1 MQVTE
6 QGPDAG
12 VYRKSEQSATENPS
26 TAKSRWWIWL
36 IVAVVI
42 VGGVVLWQRGGA
54 SPDAKAGGDAASRP
68 VMVTTAAAH
77 QGDIGIYLNALGTVT
92 PVYTVTV
99 TSRVQGE
106 ITQVYYHEGQMVRKG
121 DPLIEID
128 PRPYQ
133 AALTQVEGQLAHDQA
148 VLNEAKIDLERYQQA
163 LNRNAIAKQQFD
175 DQQQVVLQDEGTVKN
190 DEGQLANAKV
200 NLEYTHITAPIAGRV
215 GLRLVDPGNI
225 VQANSTTALVVI
237 TQLQPITVIF
247 SIAEDQLAQIQQQ
260 LRKGKKLT
268 VDAFNR
274 EGSTKLASGM
284 LLTLD
289 NVIDPTTG
297 TLKLKAIFDND
308 DNALFP
314 SQFVNVKLLVDTQHN
329 VTLIPTPA
337 IQRNAQGAFV
347 YVMKSDQTA
356 SMRTITPGTTDGS
369 VTAVQ
374 GLEPQEVVAVT
385 GFDKLLDG
393 AESQYSRACEGIG
406 GAAPG
411 SSPKPDRTTNPRRRE
426 TPREAPP
433 EAKTEPRRSES
444 VSSIYFAAGSDVAVD
459 GGHLARG
466 LRRLSAI
473 AGFGAAGGRLPD
485 HPGGHVLSRRQ
496 SRRDGFGRHRA
507 SGAAVRPG
515 PRPQSDDFHEFRREL
530 HHCFAVFPR
539 TEHRRCRTG
548 STSCH

>member
-1 MQVTE
+1 MTE
-6 QGPDAG
+6 QRPDSADSK
-12 VYRKSEQSATENPS
+12 KSERKPRDS
-26 TAKSRWWIWL
+26 TTRKSRWWIWL

-42 VGGVVLWQRGGA
+42 VGGVVFWQRGGA
-54 SPDAKAGGDAASRP
+54 PEAKAGGDAASRP
-68 VMVTTAAAH
+68 VMVSTAVAQ

-106 ITQVYYHEGQMVRKG
+106 ITQVYYREGQMVRKG

-133 AALTQVEGQLAHDQA
+133 AALTQVEGQLAHDRA

-163 LNRNAIAKQQFD
+163 FNRNAIAKQQLD
-175 DQQQVVLQDEGTVKN
+175 DQEQVVLQDEGTVKN

-200 NLEYTHITAPIAGRV
+200 NLVYTHITAPIAGRV

-247 SIAEDQLAQIQQQ
+247 SIAEDHLSQIQQQ
-260 LRKGKKLT
+260 LLKGKKLT
-268 VDAFNR
+268 VDALDR
-274 EGSTKLASGM
+274 EASTKLASGT

-297 TLKLKAIFDND
+297 TLKLKAIFDNS

-329 VTLIPTPA
+329 ATLIPTQA

-347 YVMKSDQTA
+347 YAITADQTA

-374 GLEPQEVVAVT
+374 GLEPREVIAVN

-393 AESQYSRACEGIG
+393 AKVTIRTPAKGSG
-406 GAAPG
+406 GASGQQSQTEQNNENQSAPG
-411 SSPKPDRTTNPRRRE
+411 
-426 TPREAPP
+426 
-433 EAKTEPRRSES
+433 
-444 VSSIYFAAGSDVAVD
+444 VSK
-459 GGHLARG
+459 GGTG
-466 LRRLSAI
+466 
-473 AGFGAAGGRLPD
+473 GGKNGAS
-485 HPGGHVLSRRQ
+485 HQ
-496 SRRDGFGRHRA
+496 
-507 SGAAVRPG
+507 
-515 PRPQSDDFHEFRREL
+515 
-530 HHCFAVFPR
+530 
-539 TEHRRCRTG
+539 
-548 STSCH
+548 

>member
-1 MQVTE
+1 VTE
-6 QGPDAG
+6 QVSDE
-12 VYRKSEQSATENPS
+12 VVSRESEQYPPENS
-26 TAKSRWWIWL
+26 TIHKSRWWIWL

-42 VGGVVLWQRGGA
+42 VGGVVWWQRAGA
-54 SPDAKAGGDAASRP
+54 TPEAKAGGDAASRP

-77 QGDIGIYLNALGTVT
+77 QGDIGIYLNALGMVT

-106 ITQVYYHEGQMVRKG
+106 ITQVYYREGQMVRKG

-148 VLNEAKIDLERYQQA
+148 VLTEAKIDLERYQQA
-163 LNRNAIAKQQFD
+163 LSRNAIAKQQVD

-190 DEGQLANAKV
+190 DQGQLANAKV

-225 VQANSTTALVVI
+225 VQANSTTSLVVI

-247 SIAEDQLAQIQQQ
+247 SIAEDHLSQIQQQ
-260 LRKGKKLT
+260 LLKGKKLT
-268 VDAFNR
+268 VDAFDR

-297 TLKLKAIFDND
+297 TLKLKAIFDNT

-314 SQFVNVKLLVDTQHN
+314 SQFVNVKLLVDTQRN
-329 VTLIPTPA
+329 ATLIPTPA
-337 IQRNAQGAFV
+337 IQRNAQGAFA
-347 YVMKSDQTA
+347 YVIKSDQTA
-356 SMRTITPGTTDGS
+356 SMRAITPGTTDGS

-393 AESQYSRACEGIG
+393 AKVAVRAPASGSG
-406 GAAPG
+406 GASGQGQNQGQPRQTGQNNQNQSAPSGTSKGGATGGKNGG
-411 SSPKPDRTTNPRRRE
+411 S
-426 TPREAPP
+426 
-433 EAKTEPRRSES
+433 
-444 VSSIYFAAGSDVAVD
+444 
-459 GGHLARG
+459 H
-466 LRRLSAI
+466 
-473 AGFGAAGGRLPD
+473 
-485 HPGGHVLSRRQ
+485 Q
-496 SRRDGFGRHRA
+496 
-507 SGAAVRPG
+507 
-515 PRPQSDDFHEFRREL
+515 
-530 HHCFAVFPR
+530 
-539 TEHRRCRTG
+539 
-548 STSCH
+548 